1 MKHLKYIF
9 SSLKNDFS
17 KLFAIVLIVLLGIG
31 FMSGLLQ
38 AGEDLKG
45 GQNLFYK
52 QNLNSD
58 IRMSFSGGI
67 SKDCIVSEDEMTDSA
82 NPKHVKFFTY
92 ALALLFVI
100 LGIRSVQKKKK
111 EE

>member
-17 KLFAIVLIVLLGIG
+17 KLFAIVLIVFLGIG

-45 GQNLFYK
+45 GQN
-52 QNLNSD
+52 
-58 IRMSFSGGI
+58 
-67 SKDCIVSEDEMTDSA
+67 
-82 NPKHVKFFTY
+82 FF
-92 ALALLFVI
+92 I
-100 LGIRSVQKKKK
+100 NKI
-111 EE
+111 

>member
-17 KLFAIVLIVLLGIG
+17 KLFAIVLTVLLGIG

-52 QNLNSD
+52 
-58 IRMSFSGGI
+58 
-67 SKDCIVSEDEMTDSA
+67 SKF
-82 NPKHVKFFTY
+82 KFRYTY
-92 ALALLFVI
+92 EFFWMHFKRFI
-100 LGIRSVQKKKK
+100 
-111 EE
+111 